1 MIPGI
6 QLITAKSDCFN
17 HIAAFCDLALE
28 PQLFLWMK
36 KKRLLFKKK
45 KVGREEQGPI
55 SLKEIIYFKFSKFI
69 FQCDH
74 T

>member
-1 MIPGI
+1 M
-6 QLITAKSDCFN
+6 N
-17 HIAAFCDLALE
+17 E
-28 PQLFLWMK
+28 K
-36 KKRLLFKKK
+36 KKRLLFKKKK

-69 FQCDH
+69 FQCEH